1 LFITLILFCILS
13 SQAYAKPTDKLVT
26 SMPLMNDGK
35 NFTFG
40 MYAGHINV
48 VPEESQDKIFYIF
61 VES

>member
-1 LFITLILFCILS
+1 MSILS
-13 SQAYAKPTDKLVT
+13 WSAEAKPTDKLVT
-26 SMPLMNDGK
+26 SMPLMNNGN

-48 VPEESQDKIFYIF
+48 VPGESQDKIFYIF